1 MQTLLPDLLLLRSD
15 EPSGLPAANAYA
27 IVAGERVL
35 LVDAVHRSQLEQVRE
50 IIASG
55 RRVAGMLITHRHVV
69 AQANG
74 LRALHAEL
82 RIPIYLHPLD
92 AAHRQARA
100 VDIPFHDPCAPDGL
114 PHGFGVEPL
123 LFPGHTAGHVMLYW
137 AAHGG
142 VLLCGD
148 CARGGEG
155 EAGAALAMRT
165 PPLFSEDDARLSRS
179 WAAFHR
185 PVAALCPL
193 SGRPVMGRADALALA
208 LQTLHAPVPV

>member
-1 MQTLLPDLLLLRSD
+1 VHTLLPDLLLLRSD
-15 EPSGLPAANAYA
+15 EPSGLPATNAYA
-27 IVAGERVL
+27 IVADERVL
-35 LVDAVHRSQLEQVRE
+35 LIDAVHRSQLQQVRE
-50 IIASG
+50 IVAAG
-55 RRVAGMLITHRHVV
+55 REVAGMLITHRHVV

-100 VDIPFHDPCAPDGL
+100 VDIPFLDPCAPGGL
-114 PHGFGVEPL
+114 PQGFGVEPI

-142 VLLCGD
+142 VLFCGD
-148 CARGGEG
+148 CARGGDDDAG
-155 EAGAALAMRT
+155 ETLATRT
-165 PPLFSEDDARLSRS
+165 PPLFSEDDARLSRG
-179 WAAFHR
+179 WAAFQH

-193 SGRPVMGRADALALA
+193 SGRPAMGRADALALA
-208 LQTLHAPVPV
+208 LQTLHAPVAV